1 MFLPLVD
8 TPMTTG
14 RGTGTIT
21 TRKASDAI
29 LSGLK
34 AGHLNIHV
42 GKARFPPILD
52 RLSPA
57 LVRKIMRGR

>member
-1 MFLPLVD
+1 
-8 TPMTTG
+8 MTTG
-14 RGTGTIT
+14 RGTGKIT
-21 TRKASDAI
+21 ARKASDAI

-42 GKARFPPILD
+42 GKARFLPILD

-57 LVRKIMRGR
+57 LVRKIIRGR